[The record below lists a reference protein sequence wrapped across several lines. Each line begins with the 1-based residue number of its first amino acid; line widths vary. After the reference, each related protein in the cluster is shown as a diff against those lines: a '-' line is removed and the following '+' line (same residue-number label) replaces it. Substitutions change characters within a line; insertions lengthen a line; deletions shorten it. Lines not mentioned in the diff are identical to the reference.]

1 MKFRVSLDR
10 LNSHRLIFSILA
22 RKPTQELA
30 LELMPETEK
39 DGLNDFMRMVR
50 LLFHFEYLDERDKLK
65 RNFDLVTAAQEQND
79 ALVALTESQL
89 SPQEFQDLSV
99 DFVTDFCGLMADA
112 NFSLLTQN
120 EWELAKAENFMFNLP
135 IEIAWEKF
143 DKELLG
149 ALLRQN
155 PALSAGLTQ
164 FAESALLF
172 KRGNGVA
179 KVSISHSPHSAS
191 LIAHTRLTLSFL
203 SYQASGMFIA
213 EKIDM
218 LLEML
223 LMEPL
228 LAFIGKPKPIIADIN
243 QGLPSQKRKG
253 DPTKLG
259 ADGAMAQERHDVSV
273 VERRTLRRLLPSAF
287 SVLRNFFANHELQE
301 PTFKEVVILYRMAK
315 PTEGCKPGPG
325 GAGALV
331 LKSFRDIPMADM
343 EMIFPEINIRVRF
356 RDMLINVSLAVV
368 ALVTFAW
375 TLLTGV
381 EWTKEIITLI
391 TVLFGKVAQSAAA
404 LMAAQTRY
412 AGAMARAIQSK
423 SDNSQVGMLM
433 HLMASMED
441 QECKEM
447 ILAFCVLSWNGKS
460 MTLKEI
466 DTKCETLLWKRFGLR
481 VDFDVEG
488 AVVKLLRDG
497 LVEQRAG
504 VLYTATPLPQA
515 LQRLDTKW
523 DNLFTYTDDGGAA
536 KGAELVMREGD
547 ARKTRFQTVEQSLS
561 ETLAKTDAE
570 RAAVVGKLK
579 AQQDEIA
586 EKIKTL
592 EGAMGSYKWRTG

>member
-1 MKFRVSLDR
+1 MAAEVVEPPNENVAEIR
-10 LNSHRLIFSILA
+10 NSAFIPLGMNFI
-22 RKPTQELA
+22 KELA

-179 KVSISHSPHSAS
+179 K
-191 LIAHTRLTLSFL
+191 
-203 SYQASGMFIA
+203 ASGMFIT

-243 QGLPSQKRKG
+243 QGLPSRKPKG